1 MNIESANESRSL
13 ESDYWISRCASLNDE
28 NVSKKKEKKKERKTS
43 HADATKLDECANCKR
58 ENRLAKIISYTCA
71 LTRLGY

>member
-28 NVSKKKEKKKERKTS
+28 NVSKKKGKKKRK
-43 HADATKLDECANCKR
+43 KDEPC
-58 ENRLAKIISYTCA
+58 
-71 LTRLGY
+71 